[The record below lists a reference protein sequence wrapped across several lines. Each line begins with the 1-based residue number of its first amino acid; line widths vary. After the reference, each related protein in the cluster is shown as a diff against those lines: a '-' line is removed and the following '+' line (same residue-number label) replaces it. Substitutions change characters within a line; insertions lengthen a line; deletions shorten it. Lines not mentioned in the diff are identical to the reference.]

1 MAWIRNSLLATCCLA
16 SLPAFAAELLWRV
29 DNEAKSE
36 IMPLYE
42 DQITPFPVQD
52 APRIAI
58 TPQQNVSPR
67 ISEEML
73 KRRKR
78 AMEAANL
85 LSRVREILKDD
96 KAFTPNVTSLKVEAV
111 MESETGVMVLL
122 NNEWRKKGEIIE
134 VPVASA
140 QEMLTLI
147 SQIGSVDENLSS
159 AVQEEVD
166 ERMTSLGRMQLE
178 ISELKENAVIFKNQ
192 QGKDVVINFVR
203 SHW

>member
-1 MAWIRNSLLATCCLA
+1 MAWIRNSLVFSCYLVATSA
-16 SLPAFAAELLWRV
+16 SASELLWRV
-29 DNEAKSE
+29 DNPLKAE

-42 DQITPFPVQD
+42 DQITPFPVQE
-52 APRIAI
+52 APRIAVA
-58 TPQQNVSPR
+58 PQQQLTPR

-73 KRRKR
+73 IRRKR

-111 MESETGVMVLL
+111 MESESGVMVLL
-122 NNEWRKKGEIIE
+122 NNQWRKKGETIE
-134 VPVASA
+134 VPIASA
-140 QEMLTLI
+140 DEMLTLI
-147 SQIGSVDENLSS
+147 SQIGSVDENLSA

-166 ERMTSLGRMQLE
+166 ERMTSLGRMELE
-178 ISELKENAVIFKNQ
+178 ISKLEENAVIFTNQ
-192 QGKDVVINFVR
+192 QGQEVVINFVR